1 MKVLIAEDDILIREG
16 LVDIFEDEGY
26 QIAEAANGREA
37 LDLYHNEKP
46 DFICLDIMM
55 PEING
60 YDVCRE
66 IRKVDSD
73 IPVIFLS
80 AKSQEE
86 DKLQGF
92 ELGAD
97 DYITKPFGIKEVIAR
112 VRAVT
117 RRCLKS
123 TSTTQRTFSMADLTI
138 NPKGLSCTREEHVIE
153 LGLRDIK
160 ILEHLYK
167 HANEAVSRQQLF
179 QSCWEMEFTGN
190 TRSIDQKI
198 SQLRKLVELDP
209 QSPQIIQT
217 AHGVGYIY
225 KA

>member
-1 MKVLIAEDDILIREG
+1 MKVLIAEDDVLIREG
-16 LVDIFEDEGY
+16 LIDIFEDEGY
-26 QIAEAANGREA
+26 EIAEAANGREA
-37 LDLYHNEKP
+37 LELYSSEKP

-60 YDVCRE
+60 YEVCKE
-66 IRKVDSD
+66 IRKTNPD
-73 IPVIFLS
+73 IPIIFLS

-92 ELGAD
+92 DLGAD

-117 RRCLKS
+117 RRCLKKSS
-123 TSTTQRTFSMADLTI
+123 TSNECFKMAKI
-138 NPKGLSCTREEHVIE
+138 SVNPKGLTCTRNEEIIE

-160 ILEHLYK
+160 ILQYLHS
-167 HANEAVSRQQLF
+167 HANEAISRQQLF
-179 QSCWEMEFTGN
+179 QSCWGMEFMGN

-198 SQLRKLVELDP
+198 SQLRKLIEDNP
-209 QSPQIIQT
+209 QEPKIIQT

-225 KA
+225 KD